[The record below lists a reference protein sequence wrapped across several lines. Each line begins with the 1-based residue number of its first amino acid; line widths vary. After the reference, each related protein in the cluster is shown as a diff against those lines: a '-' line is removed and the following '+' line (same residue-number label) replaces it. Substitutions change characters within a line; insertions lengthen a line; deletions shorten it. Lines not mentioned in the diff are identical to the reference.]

1 MNEKLSIC
9 LPRVYEYVN
18 DCQYSRRNESRVA
31 LGPRE
36 SWIVWQ
42 RDCDEVSSG
51 HVHQECKDLI
61 HERLKRDGE
70 SIRHVTLGVKGAFMI
85 LWGNGDITGN
95 LFGEYE
101 KLEAILTLVE
111 PGDIVVSAEHFP

>member
-1 MNEKLSIC
+1 MNEKLSIR
-9 LPRVYEYVN
+9 LPRVTEYVS
-18 DCQYSRRNESRVA
+18 DGLHSGRNESRVA
-31 LGPRE
+31 FGPHE

-42 RDCDEVSSG
+42 RDCDEVLSG
-51 HVHQECKDLI
+51 HVHQECQDLI
-61 HERLKRDGE
+61 HERLKRGGE

-111 PGDIVVSAEHFP
+111 PGDIVVSVGHFP